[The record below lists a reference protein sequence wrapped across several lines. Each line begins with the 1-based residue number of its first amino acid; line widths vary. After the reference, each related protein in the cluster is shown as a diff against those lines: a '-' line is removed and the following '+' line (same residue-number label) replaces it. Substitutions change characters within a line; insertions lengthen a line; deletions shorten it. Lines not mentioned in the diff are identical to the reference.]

1 MFQFP
6 ACPPVRL
13 WIHLTVTGSSP
24 AGFPHS
30 DVNGSMPAC
39 GSPLLFA
46 ACHVLHR
53 RMVPGHPPCALCSL
67 IFSSLILRPIVFLLP
82 RPSAP
87 LSVRF
92 RPATGLPESSLVFAM
107 RLSRCGFDRALKTI
121 QMRNAQA
128 QQQFHFCN
136 AVVTVV
142 NPLIKC
148 LTCDLCRFY
157 PDPFESDRPGI
168 GFRISASAFSLERR

>member
-1 MFQFP
+1 MPPGLASFPFARRYLGNHYLFSLPAGTYMFQFP

-46 ACHVLHR
+46 ACHVLRR

-67 IFSSLILRPIVFLLP
+67 IFSSLILRPIVFFYP
-82 RPSAP
+82 
-87 LSVRF
+87 
-92 RPATGLPESSLVFAM
+92 GLPLPFRFASSLQLAFLNL
-107 RLSRCGFDRALKTI
+107 LSFLLCGCQGADSTE
-121 QMRNAQA
+121 
-128 QQQFHFCN
+128 
-136 AVVTVV
+136 
-142 NPLIKC
+142 P
-148 LTCDLCRFY
+148 
-157 PDPFESDRPGI
+157 
-168 GFRISASAFSLERR
+168 

>member
-46 ACHVLHR
+46 ACHVLLR

-67 IFSSLILRPIVFLLP
+67 IFSSLDPETNCFLLLLPLQPFRLPASRLPRIRSLPASLLLLVPLSIRFLLP
-82 RPSAP
+82 IRLQLACS
-87 LSVRF
+87 
-92 RPATGLPESSLVFAM
+92 ES
-107 RLSRCGFDRALKTI
+107 
-121 QMRNAQA
+121 
-128 QQQFHFCN
+128 
-136 AVVTVV
+136 
-142 NPLIKC
+142 
-148 LTCDLCRFY
+148 
-157 PDPFESDRPGI
+157 
-168 GFRISASAFSLERR
+168 FSLSLCSCQGAG

>member
-67 IFSSLILRPIVFLLP
+67 IFFVADPETNCFLLP

-87 LSVRF
+87 LSVRL

-128 QQQFHFCN
+128 
-136 AVVTVV
+136 
-142 NPLIKC
+142 
-148 LTCDLCRFY
+148 
-157 PDPFESDRPGI
+157 
-168 GFRISASAFSLERR
+168 SASAVTHAEAWTACAWDLLPESKIRTNPQTAVPYAVAFC